1 MMDFALFVLF
11 CFVFFIFFPPYNVY
25 LIYLIYLIIW
35 NLTFLILGNKRERHF
50 GNAVGQTQRRT
61 GFIVRKDQN
70 TTVNS

>member
-1 MMDFALFVLF
+1 MDFALFVLF
-11 CFVFFIFFPPYNVY
+11 CFVFFIFFSPNNV
-25 LIYLIYLIIW
+25 YLIYLIIW
-35 NLTFLILGNKRERHF
+35 NLAFLILGNKRERHF